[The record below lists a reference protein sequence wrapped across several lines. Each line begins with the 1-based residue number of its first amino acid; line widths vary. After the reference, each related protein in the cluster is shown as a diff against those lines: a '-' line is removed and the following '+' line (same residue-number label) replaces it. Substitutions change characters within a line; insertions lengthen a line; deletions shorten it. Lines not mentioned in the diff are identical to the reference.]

1 MKTRQILLAAAILV
15 AFSACKNKPG
25 ATKGAETTAPVQAVE
40 NKTTEAY
47 TFHKYGIKSGIVT
60 FETSMVGM
68 KIKSVLY
75 FDDYGAKEADE
86 KYTGENVTS
95 ITVCDGK
102 ERYDLKPSQKTAFSG
117 GTCGYG
123 RGIAFR
129 FAWDEVSKEDQA
141 KGKRLANMNVAGKDC
156 EAFSIDLGSSV
167 TVYAGWKNICLY
179 LKTSSKEVGD
189 VVIQAVKIEENV
201 EIPTGKFQ
209 VPDGYEIKKS
219 AF

>member
-15 AFSACKNKPG
+15 AFTACKSKPG
-25 ATKGAETTAPVQAVE
+25 VTKGAETTAPVQTVE
-40 NKTTEAY
+40 NKTTEAN

-86 KYTGENVTS
+86 KYVGEDVKS
-95 ITVCDGK
+95 ITICDGK
-102 ERYDLKPSQKTAFSG
+102 EEYSLNLSQKTAIPG
-117 GTCGYG
+117 GTCGSG

-141 KGKRLANMNVAGKDC
+141 KGKKLANMNVAGKDC
-156 EAFSIDLGSSV
+156 EAFSIDLGTSV
-167 TVYAGWKNICLY
+167 TVYAGWQSICLY
-179 LKTSSKEVGD
+179 LKTSTGGTD
-189 VVIQAVKIEENV
+189 AVIQATKVEENV
-201 EIPTGKFQ
+201 DIPASKFQ
-209 VPDGYEIKKS
+209 VPSDYQIKKS
-219 AF
+219 GF

>member
-25 ATKGAETTAPVQAVE
+25 VTKGAETNAPVQTVE
-40 NKTTEAY
+40 NQTTEAY

-86 KYTGENVTS
+86 KYSGENVKS
-95 ITVCDGK
+95 ISICDGK
-102 ERYDLKPSQKTAFSG
+102 DRYDLIPSQKTAISE

-123 RGIAFR
+123 RGIEYR

-141 KGKRLANMNVAGKDC
+141 KGKKLANMNIAGKDC
-156 EAFSIDLGSSV
+156 EAFSIDLGSSF
-167 TVYAGWKNICLY
+167 TVYAGWQNINLY
-179 LKTSSKEVGD
+179 LKTTTSGMD
-189 VVIQAVKIEENV
+189 AIIQATKIEENV
-201 EIPTGKFQ
+201 DIPESKFK
-209 VPDGYEIKKS
+209 VPEGYEIKKS

>member
-25 ATKGAETTAPVQAVE
+25 VTKGTETTAPVQTVE
-40 NKTTEAY
+40 NQTTEAY

-86 KYTGENVTS
+86 KYTGENVQS
-95 ITVCDGK
+95 ISICDGK
-102 ERYDLKPSQKTAFSG
+102 ERYDLKPSQKIAYSG

-123 RGIAFR
+123 RGIAYR
-129 FAWDEVSKEDQA
+129 FAWDEVSKEDQET
-141 KGKRLANMNVAGKDC
+141 KGKILANMAVAGKDC
-156 EAFSIDLGSSV
+156 EAFSIDLGSSF

-179 LKTSSKEVGD
+179 LKTTSQVGD
-189 VVIQAVKIEENV
+189 VVMQAVKIEENLD
-201 EIPTGKFQ
+201 IPAGKFQ

>member
-25 ATKGAETTAPVQAVE
+25 VTKGTETTAPVQTVE
-40 NKTTEAY
+40 NQATEAY

-60 FETSMVGM
+60 FETSMAGM

-102 ERYDLKPSQKTAFSG
+102 ERYDLKPSQKTAYSG

-141 KGKRLANMNVAGKDC
+141 KGKKLANMNIAGKDC
-156 EAFSIDLGSSV
+156 EAFSIDLGSSF
-167 TVYAGWKNICLY
+167 TVYAGWQNINLY
-179 LKTSSKEVGD
+179 LKTTTSGMD
-189 VVIQAVKIEENV
+189 AIIQATKIEENV
-201 EIPTGKFQ
+201 DIPASKFQ

>member
-1 MKTRQILLAAAILV
+1 MKTKLILLSAAILV
-15 AFSACKNKPG
+15 TFSACKNKPG
-25 ATKGAETTAPVQAVE
+25 VTKGAETTAPVQTVE
-40 NKTTEAY
+40 NQTTEAY

-60 FETSMVGM
+60 FETSIVGM

-86 KYTGENVTS
+86 KYSGENVKS

-102 ERYDLKPSQKTAFSG
+102 ERYDLIPSQKAAFSG
-117 GTCGYG
+117 GTCGGG
-123 RGIAFR
+123 RGIAYR

-141 KGKRLANMNVAGKDC
+141 KGEKLAKMNVAGKDC
-156 EAFSIDLGSSV
+156 EAFSINLGSSL
-167 TVYAGWKNICLY
+167 TVYAGWQNINLY
-179 LKTSSKEVGD
+179 LKTSTGGTD
-189 VVIQAVKIEENV
+189 VIMQATKVEENV
-201 EIPTGKFQ
+201 DIPASKFK